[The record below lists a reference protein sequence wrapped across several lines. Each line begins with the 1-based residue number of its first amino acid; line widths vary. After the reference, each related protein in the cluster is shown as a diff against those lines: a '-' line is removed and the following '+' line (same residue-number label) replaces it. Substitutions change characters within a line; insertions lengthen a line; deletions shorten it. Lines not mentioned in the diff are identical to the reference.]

1 MNKIFLYI
9 LIFLLCLL
17 AVLTAYYFYLD
28 IPLAKRQKQTAIQQ
42 VSPTIIP
49 TIIPTPIPQPPSIS
63 CPVPNS
69 LCKKG
74 ALAELNIPDGKKVY
88 EGIEW
93 DLPENT
99 AFLAS
104 FDGVFTMRD
113 TVGAQPVLR
122 LISLTSL
129 DGFYEARYFFPPAN
143 KLSPVEE
150 EVFAKGIQVKKGS
163 VLSILPELTAK
174 QKVTNTTGNF
184 KFQVIDKKNNNS
196 YVKLSPSDF

>member
-1 MNKIFLYI
+1 MNKILLYI

-28 IPLAKRQKQTAIQQ
+28 IPLAKQQKQTEIQQ
-42 VSPTIIP
+42 ISPTS
-49 TIIPTPIPQPPSIS
+49 TPSVTQTTTQPPTVS
-63 CPVPNS
+63 CPVPDS

-74 ALAELNIPDGKKVY
+74 ILAELNMPDGKKVY

-99 AFLAS
+99 ALLAS

-129 DGFYEARYFFPPAN
+129 EDSYEARYFFTPAN

-150 EVFAKGIQVKKGS
+150 EVFAKGIQVKKGAA
-163 VLSILPELTAK
+163 LSILPELTAK
-174 QKVTNTTGNF
+174 QKVANTTGNF

-196 YVKLSPSDF
+196 YVKLSPSDL